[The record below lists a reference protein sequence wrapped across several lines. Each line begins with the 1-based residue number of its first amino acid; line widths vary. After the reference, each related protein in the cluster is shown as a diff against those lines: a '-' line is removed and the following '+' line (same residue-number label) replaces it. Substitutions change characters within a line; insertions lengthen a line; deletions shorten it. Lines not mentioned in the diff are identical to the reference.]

1 MTRRCKD
8 TGPIAGDVF
17 ASDGSEMTYYEF
29 QRGEPNSVDQRCF
42 ALMRDP
48 GFGDDDEP
56 FHWQDTDCQRT
67 LHFIAKFSAC
77 LLQCHLC
84 LVFFTF
90 GFFSICQS
98 SSVD

>member
-1 MTRRCKD
+1 MLD
-8 TGPIAGDVF
+8 FSA
-17 ASDGSEMTYYEF
+17 DGSELTYYEF
-29 QRGEPNSVDQRCF
+29 QRGEPNSVEQRCF

-77 LLQCHLC
+77 FPQCHLC
-84 LVFFTF
+84 WIFLLPFDKYLRN
-90 GFFSICQS
+90 QR
-98 SSVD
+98 